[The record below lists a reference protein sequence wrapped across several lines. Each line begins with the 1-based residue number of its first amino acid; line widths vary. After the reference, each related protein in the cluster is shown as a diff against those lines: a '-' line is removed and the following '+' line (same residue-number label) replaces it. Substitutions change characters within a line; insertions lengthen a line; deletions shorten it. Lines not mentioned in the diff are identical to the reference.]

1 MGNQC
6 CGNDTIDNKNT
17 INTKNSDLQQLMSKM
32 TAKQLSLLIKC
43 QARIRG
49 LLTRNQIRKGRDY
62 GNLIGL
68 NGFRQLDSGSLRTDY
83 ENQKVLVSYFF

>member
-1 MGNQC
+1 
-6 CGNDTIDNKNT
+6 
-17 INTKNSDLQQLMSKM
+17 MSKM

-62 GNLIGL
+62 GNMMSV
-68 NGFRQLDSGSLRTDY
+68 NCFRQLDSGSLRTDY
-83 ENQKVLVSYFF
+83 EN